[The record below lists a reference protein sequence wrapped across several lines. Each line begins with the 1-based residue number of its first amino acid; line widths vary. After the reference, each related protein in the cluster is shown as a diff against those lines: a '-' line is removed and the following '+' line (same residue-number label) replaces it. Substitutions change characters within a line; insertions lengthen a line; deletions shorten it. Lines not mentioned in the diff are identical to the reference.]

1 MADKQQ
7 QAALISKNIKHMR
20 EVLGWTQSK
29 LASEA
34 GVTAAALS
42 KIEKGEGRMPTIVVL
57 RKVASALGVK
67 PYEITGEDAPEDSSD
82 KRVEFYRKWG
92 DLDKLPEEDQQILRD
107 MMERFTKK

>member
-20 EVLGWTQSK
+20 EVLGWTQS
-29 LASEA
+29 
-34 GVTAAALS
+34 
-42 KIEKGEGRMPTIVVL
+42 
-57 RKVASALGVK
+57 
-67 PYEITGEDAPEDSSD
+67 
-82 KRVEFYRKWG
+82 RVEFYRKWG